1 MDSFPFLFEDD
12 FDSLNINDFFFS
24 VWGVT
29 ER

>member
-12 FDSLNINDFFFS
+12 FDSLNINDFFS